1 MQCHGSKRSVSLDG
15 NSARIFSMGTETS
28 TTQQVFR
35 QRSSVG
41 LAAMSGLTGLLL
53 LLSLARNWA
62 AYPQPLFAAWVILGL
77 AVAWSV
83 FVRPAVLLDAGGVT
97 IRNIV
102 QDVHIPW
109 TRLTGVRS
117 RWNLK
122 ILVGERGYNAWAVSA
137 QVDRPTRA
145 SAGMSTTLRKA
156 TAESVA
162 VVIKAAKQEY
172 DESVARGQIPVSPDA
187 VVRITWVPL
196 VMAVLLLPAVA
207 VGRAVP
213 DLSHR

>member
-1 MQCHGSKRSVSLDG
+1 
-15 NSARIFSMGTETS
+15 MGTETS

-41 LAAMSGLTGLLL
+41 LAAMSVLTGLLL

-62 AYPQPLFAAWVILGL
+62 AHPQPLFAVWVILGL

-97 IRNIV
+97 LRNIMR
-102 QDVHIPW
+102 DVHIPW
-109 TRLTGVRS
+109 ARLSGVTS

-122 ILVGERGYNAWAVSA
+122 ILVGERSYNAWAISA
-137 QVDRPTRA
+137 QVDRPQRA
-145 SAGMSTTLRKA
+145 SAGMFRVPLPGRPNGVASAGARPFTTVHNA
-156 TAESVA
+156 TAQSLA
-162 VVIKAAKQEY
+162 LVVKAAKQEY
-172 DESVARGQIPVSPDA
+172 DESVAHGQLPASPDA
-187 VVRITWVPL
+187 AVRITWVPL

-207 VGRAVP
+207 VVA
-213 DLSHR
+213 LSLI

>member
-1 MQCHGSKRSVSLDG
+1 
-15 NSARIFSMGTETS
+15 MGTETS

-97 IRNIV
+97 LRNIV
-102 QDVHIPW
+102 RDVHIPW
-109 TRLTGVRS
+109 ARLSGVTS

-122 ILVGERGYNAWAVSA
+122 ILVGERGYNAWAISA

-145 SAGMSTTLRKA
+145 SAGMSRVSVPGRVNGVASAGASASTTVRKA

-172 DESVARGQIPVSPDA
+172 DESVARGQFPASPDA

-207 VGRAVP
+207 VVA
-213 DLSHR
+213 LSLI

>member
-1 MQCHGSKRSVSLDG
+1 
-15 NSARIFSMGTETS
+15 MGTETS

-53 LLSLARNWA
+53 LLSLVRNWA

-109 TRLTGVRS
+109 TRLTGVTS

-122 ILVGERGYNAWAVSA
+122 ILAGERGYNAWAISA

-145 SAGMSTTLRKA
+145 SAGMSRVSLPGRLNGVASAGARASTTVGKA
-156 TAESVA
+156 TVESVA

-172 DESVARGQIPVSPDA
+172 DESVARGQLPASPDA

-207 VGRAVP
+207 VVA
-213 DLSHR
+213 LSLI